1 MLTLL
6 CSVSLSCAGRTDD
19 EFSGRTAVL
28 RLAFAA
34 VSPASHCVQLRQD
47 DCHVPNLTVYETL
60 FFALRL
66 RQEHTAARSV
76 VETELVD
83 AV

>member
-6 CSVSLSCAGRTDD
+6 CSVLLSCAGRSAD
-19 EFSGRTAVL
+19 ELSCRTAVL

-34 VSPASHCVQLRQD
+34 VFPASHFVQLRQD

-66 RQEHTAARSV
+66 RQEHTAGPSV
-76 VETELVD
+76 VKTELTGDV
-83 AV
+83 